1 MKPYDTEQDKK
12 EQVREM
18 FDRIA
23 PAYDRLNHTLSFQI
37 DKLWRRHVVRIDAF
51 DINMSYN
58 PAAKVLPSRR
68 ILDVA
73 TGTGDLALAMARRMR
88 GVQVLGVDL
97 SENMLAEAR
106 RKATAC
112 GLDERVVLSLG
123 DAERLEVADASVD
136 VVTVAFGVRNFGD
149 LGAGLREIARVLK
162 PGGKVVILEF
172 STPRNPLFRR
182 VYGLYSHRL
191 LPAIGGMISKD
202 RKAYEY
208 LPASVD
214 EFPAPECFMAMMR
227 EAGFKDCRARSQSL
241 GIAQIYTGEK

>member
-37 DKLWRRHVVRIDAF
+37 DKLWRRHVVRIVRR
-51 DINMSYN
+51 MQ
-58 PAAKVLPSRR
+58 PRR

-182 VYGLYSHRL
+182 VYG
-191 LPAIGGMISKD
+191 MISKD

>member
-37 DKLWRRHVVRIDAF
+37 DKLWRRHVVRIVRR
-51 DINMSYN
+51 MQ
-58 PAAKVLPSRR
+58 PRR

-112 GLDERVVLSLG
+112 GLDERQHPG
-123 DAERLEVADASVD
+123 SV
-136 VVTVAFGVRNFGD
+136 T
-149 LGAGLREIARVLK
+149 L
-162 PGGKVVILEF
+162 
-172 STPRNPLFRR
+172 
-182 VYGLYSHRL
+182 RL
-191 LPAIGGMISKD
+191 LQIALSHNISQQYTTCTGNG
-202 RKAYEY
+202 KAEHRT
-208 LPASVD
+208 D
-214 EFPAPECFMAMMR
+214 
-227 EAGFKDCRARSQSL
+227 
-241 GIAQIYTGEK
+241 IAHYDDQ

>member
-1 MKPYDTEQDKK
+1 
-12 EQVREM
+12 
-18 FDRIA
+18 
-23 PAYDRLNHTLSFQI
+23 
-37 DKLWRRHVVRIDAF
+37 
-51 DINMSYN
+51 
-58 PAAKVLPSRR
+58 
-68 ILDVA
+68 
-73 TGTGDLALAMARRMR
+73 
-88 GVQVLGVDL
+88 
-97 SENMLAEAR
+97 MLAEAR

-149 LGAGLREIARVLK
+149 LGAGLREIVRVLK